1 MARSERLLTL
11 TQALRR
17 RRRPVTAATLAAELQ
32 VSERTIYRDVAS
44 LQGTGVPIR
53 GEAGIGYILEPG
65 YDLPPLMLTPEEG
78 EALML
83 GARFVRERGDPELR
97 RIIDDAI
104 AKIEAVLPESTRLSL
119 REAPLYAPLY
129 GSLPLDRIST
139 SQMRRAVRDNRKLR
153 IGYRDPNGQETERTV
168 WPVLLGYFERSRV
181 LIGFCELRQ
190 DFRTFRTDRI
200 ETIQVLEERPPLRRA
215 VLLRQWEKHV
225 AEQEWGRQD
234 CASGAP

>member
-129 GSLPLDRIST
+129 GSLPIDRISA
-139 SQMRRAVRDNRKLR
+139 SQMRRAVRDNRKLW
-153 IGYRDPNGQETERTV
+153 ISYRDPNGQETERTV

-190 DFRTFRTDRI
+190 DFRTFRTDRMLA
-200 ETIQVLEERPPLRRA
+200 IQVLDERLPLRRA